1 MRCGVTRAR
10 KPKVEVI
17 GQTGAK
23 AYKLPA
29 WIGGPLGWL
38 TDAWAVARNRRK
50 IYIGFAAAVF
60 VWGYTPTATHHMKQD
75 VYAEVCAK
83 ARNAFRMSSLS
94 QCGSTTIASEAVAF
108 EQIRLL
114 GDKRLASKPLTSFPV
129 LYDGQQISLG
139 EHPSYQRL
147 VRTQCF
153 EDVVYSQL
161 IAVNWMH
168 CNAEAPTRP
177 DQHVMRAA
185 HSVVQASAEAYRDW
199 RALEAI
205 YSPPVDEVDE
215 VLMAER

>member
-29 WIGGPLGWL
+29 WIGGPLCWL

-50 IYIGFAAAVF
+50 IYIGFAALIV
-60 VWGYTPTATHHMKQD
+60 GGLYLPTIRYMNAQPMIVAQCDTNA
-75 VYAEVCAK
+75 YAEALILRATCSSTEHCTEREITNAEAIK
-83 ARNAFRMSSLS
+83 AAMS
-94 QCGSTTIASEAVAF
+94 
-108 EQIRLL
+108 
-114 GDKRLASKPLTSFPV
+114 
-129 LYDGQQISLG
+129 
-139 EHPSYQRL
+139 
-147 VRTQCF
+147 
-153 EDVVYSQL
+153 
-161 IAVNWMH
+161 VNWMH